1 MTRKTKLS
9 IALLLEFV
17 SQPIEEEAINYLVGA
32 YNCSREE
39 AKQAYNECEIV
50 YNPKTK

>member
-9 IALLLEFV
+9 IALLVEYLF
-17 SQPIEEEAINYLVGA
+17 QPMEEEAINYLMGA